1 MITYRFLTLASL
13 ALALP
18 LAAAAPT
25 VSEALEIREVF
36 SFEKWVDS
44 IIANP
49 DTALSPEQAIEAWT
63 ASTNGTSSEALSKRA
78 ASCVGMADQAYVP
91 DAIICINT
99 LASLGSQACV
109 ANAVAV
115 FWTHGRA
122 QVVGV
127 AGPVAYVSTTCQK
140 VAETA
145 GKIMDQCTS
154 GQFTGGQLSNVADN
168 RMAVHLRL
176 PS

>member
-78 ASCVGMADQAYVP
+78 ASCVGMADQAYVRP
-91 DAIICINT
+91 SPTIPFRTPLLLIPHPSRFHT
-99 LASLGSQACV
+99 K
-109 ANAVAV
+109 
-115 FWTHGRA
+115 THNPAPSR
-122 QVVGV
+122 
-127 AGPVAYVSTTCQK
+127 S
-140 VAETA
+140 
-145 GKIMDQCTS
+145 
-154 GQFTGGQLSNVADN
+154 
-168 RMAVHLRL
+168 RL
-176 PS
+176 TD